1 MVEVVW
7 AKNMLSMFCS
17 VPGDI
22 VDHPKKVNSATV
34 FTVAPVRWEVTV
46 LIFEYSNHSRPV

>member
-22 VDHPKKVNSATV
+22 VDHPKRVNSATV
-34 FTVAPVRWEVTV
+34 FTVAPVRWEIAV
-46 LIFEYSNHSRPV
+46 LIFE